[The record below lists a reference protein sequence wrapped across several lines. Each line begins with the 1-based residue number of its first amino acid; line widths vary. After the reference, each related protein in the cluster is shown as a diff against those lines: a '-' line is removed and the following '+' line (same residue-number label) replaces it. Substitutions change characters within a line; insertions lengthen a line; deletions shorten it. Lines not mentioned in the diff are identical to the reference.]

1 MQYSPV
7 LHVVIRMR
15 SSDHAHSDHAHS
27 NHAHSNHAHCNHER
41 QLAKIMAEVG
51 SSTSSPGVSL
61 HEWLD
66 EDSKVSKES
75 LNDEERINRTKTR

>member
-7 LHVVIRMR
+7 LHIVIRMR
-15 SSDHAHSDHAHS
+15 SSDHAYSD
-27 NHAHSNHAHCNHER
+27 HER

-66 EDSKVSKES
+66 KDSKES
-75 LNDEERINRTKTR
+75 LNYILMYFH

>member
-1 MQYSPV
+1 
-7 LHVVIRMR
+7 MR

-27 NHAHSNHAHCNHER
+27 DHER

-51 SSTSSPGVSL
+51 SSTSIPGVSL

-66 EDSKVSKES
+66 ENSKVSKES
-75 LNDEERINRTKTR
+75 LNDGKHGKENRKRFAKVDIALKHLSMWHAYGNIG

>member
-15 SSDHAHSDHAHS
+15 SSDHAHSDD
-27 NHAHSNHAHCNHER
+27 ER
-41 QLAKIMAEVG
+41 QLAKITAEVG
-51 SSTSSPGVSL
+51 SSTSTSPGVSL

>member
-1 MQYSPV
+1 MQYSPI

-15 SSDHAHSDHAHS
+15 SSDHAHNDD
-27 NHAHSNHAHCNHER
+27 ER

-51 SSTSSPGVSL
+51 SRTSTSPGVSL
-61 HEWLD
+61 REWLD

>member
-15 SSDHAHSDHAHS
+15 SSDH
-27 NHAHSNHAHCNHER
+27 ER
-41 QLAKIMAEVG
+41 QLTKIMAEVG
-51 SSTSSPGVSL
+51 CSTSSPGVSL

-75 LNDEERINRTKTR
+75 LNDEEQINRTKTH

>member
-1 MQYSPV
+1 MQYFSV

-15 SSDHAHSDHAHS
+15 SSDHVHSDH
-27 NHAHSNHAHCNHER
+27 EW

-51 SSTSSPGVSL
+51 SSTSSLGVSL

>member
-1 MQYSPV
+1 MQYSPI
-7 LHVVIRMR
+7 LHVVIPMC
-15 SSDHAHSDHAHS
+15 SSYHAHSYR
-27 NHAHSNHAHCNHER
+27 ER

-75 LNDEERINRTKTR
+75 LNDEEQINRTKTQ

>member
-1 MQYSPV
+1 
-7 LHVVIRMR
+7 MR
-15 SSDHAHSDHAHS
+15 SSD
-27 NHAHSNHAHCNHER
+27 HER

-61 HEWLD
+61 HELLD

>member
-1 MQYSPV
+1 MKYSPV
-7 LHVVIRMR
+7 LHVVICMR
-15 SSDHAHSDHAHS
+15 SSDHSHSD
-27 NHAHSNHAHCNHER
+27 HER

-66 EDSKVSKES
+66 EDSKES
-75 LNDEERINRTKTR
+75 LNDEE

>member
-1 MQYSPV
+1 VQYSPV

-15 SSDHAHSDHAHS
+15 SSDHVHS
-27 NHAHSNHAHCNHER
+27 NHEW

-51 SSTSSPGVSL
+51 SSTSSPRVSL

-66 EDSKVSKES
+66 EDSKVGKES
-75 LNDEERINRTKTR
+75 LSDEEQIYRTKTR

>member
-7 LHVVIRMR
+7 LHVVIRMH
-15 SSDHAHSDHAHS
+15 SSDHAHSDHDR
-27 NHAHSNHAHCNHER
+27 E
-41 QLAKIMAEVG
+41 LAEIMAEVG

-66 EDSKVSKES
+66 KDSKVGKES
-75 LNDEERINRTKTR
+75 LNDEEQINGMKTR

>member
-1 MQYSPV
+1 MQYSPI
-7 LHVVIRMR
+7 LHIVIRMR
-15 SSDHAHSDHAHS
+15 SSNHAHSDH
-27 NHAHSNHAHCNHER
+27 EW

-75 LNDEERINRTKTR
+75 LNDEE